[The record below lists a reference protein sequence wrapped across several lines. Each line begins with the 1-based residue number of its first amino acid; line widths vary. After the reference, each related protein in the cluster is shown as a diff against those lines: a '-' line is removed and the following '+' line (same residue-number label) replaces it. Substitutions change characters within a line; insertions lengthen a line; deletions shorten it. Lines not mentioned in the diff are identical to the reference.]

1 MAFRCIRVGEK
12 STALADNTIDRKVI
26 LKHALPGDFSCSEC
40 DEVGEIAREIL
51 QKMEV
56 IGDILLCA
64 ERVLRE
70 QNGKLCLNPER
81 RTERFRKKAG
91 AARHFLAV
99 QLVEQ
104 KIERDLIF
112 RGEAVAMKGCER
124 CFHTLQ
130 QGIIRGAVRD
140 GNRAERGGAG
150 AIPRE
155 AGSARV

>member
-1 MAFRCIRVGEK
+1 
-12 STALADNTIDRKVI
+12 
-26 LKHALPGDFSCSEC
+26 
-40 DEVGEIAREIL
+40 
-51 QKMEV
+51 MEV
-56 IGDILLCA
+56 VGDILLCA

-81 RTERFRKKAG
+81 RTEWFRKKAG

-112 RGEAVAMKGCER
+112 RGEAVAMKGWER

-150 AIPRE
+150 GNSA
-155 AGSARV
+155 ARV